1 MFKTNDL
8 VANYTDEEFFQ
19 YVEKMSGSE
28 KGLISLGFM
37 MGQNTA
43 VTKVHNFK
51 FTLVTEMA
59 GELGTEKITL
69 AELITK
75 FNHKVDNFGRM
86 DTREDA
92 VFTNEKDAANF
103 IADGGGKEL

>member
-28 KGLISLGFM
+28 KSLMSIGFM

-59 GELGTEKITL
+59 GELGTEEITL
-69 AELITK
+69 VELIKK
-75 FNHKVDNFGRM
+75 FNHKVDNFGRQT
-86 DTREDA
+86 TREDA
-92 VFTNEKDAANF
+92 VFTNKKDASDF